1 MELRFILGRAGSGK
15 TYQIFKEIKDR
26 ILSGTNN
33 KLILLVPE
41 QFTLQTEYDFITKM
55 DMPGIIDL
63 EILSFERLTYKV
75 FSQVGGLKKVEINE
89 LGKTMILRRL
99 FEKNSKDLI
108 LYNKASKQDGFISDF
123 CSLIKD
129 FKRNEITPEL
139 LRDKID
145 LFQENNILNKKL
157 KDITYMYEK
166 FNEFMKRKEYFDEE
180 DKLDLLIQNIDKA
193 SFLEGAEI
201 WIDGFDVF
209 TSQEY
214 HILEKL
220 LEKAS
225 RLNIALTLDL
235 DDFARDYDVFAPTRK
250 TYDILSNKIAK
261 NAKTSTTYVRRDLK
275 LAKSPELVYLE
286 GEFFSYPYKKY
297 RDEVSSLKIFKATN
311 PYTEVEYLASEIISL
326 VRDKGYRWKDIAVVP
341 SSIDEYGMI
350 IKRVFSEY
358 KIPYFIDEK
367 RSILNNPIV
376 KLILTSFDIIIRNF
390 KYEDVFNFI
399 KTGFT
404 NLDKSEYEELENYV
418 LSYGIEG
425 DKWFD
430 DFTYGEEEY
439 DLVFINE
446 IRKKFIDPF
455 VKFNDE
461 MKKRRKV
468 SDKTKVLF
476 EFLMEINIE
485 EKLEQRIQVLKE
497 ASELEQVNENTQIWN
512 IVIEV
517 FEQLVEMLDDTI
529 ISIKDYKKI
538 LEAGF
543 GEYEVGI
550 LPPTIDKVLVGNL
563 ERSRSHDI
571 KALLMIGV
579 NDGLLPSAY
588 REEGI
593 LTEEDKITMK
603 QVSIQVNN
611 DIDSRIQEER
621 FSVYKSIA
629 KPTEYLWVS
638 YPIAD
643 IEGKALRPSIYI
655 ERFKRLFPNI
665 VEFSDITKE
674 NDKNID
680 LISMPESTY
689 KYLIESLRGYLD
701 GDNLDDIWWEVYDW
715 YFNNNEWKEKLKNLV
730 DGLSFDNQESYI
742 GEEKAKALY
751 AAPFKSSISRLEK
764 FVNCPFSHFVNF
776 GLKPKERKEF
786 KIKAPDMGRLFH
798 SSIEVFAKKLK
809 ERNVSWKD
817 LDKEQCDNLVDMV
830 IDELVPEFEN
840 NLLQSTHRYKYLVKK
855 LKRIS
860 KRAAWTLTEHL
871 RRGEFNPLKYELEFA
886 DKYNSEIPPIIIQL
900 PNGEEIK
907 LEGRIDR
914 IDMYKDSDGNYVK
927 IIDYKSGN
935 KKFSLSDVYYGLQI
949 QLIVY
954 LDAILEN
961 KDKLVKD
968 ELYPGGVFYFR
979 IDDPLVNGGGI
990 EEAEIENEIMKK
1002 LKLDGIILKDVK
1014 VVKAMDRDIEQNGK
1028 SMIIPATL
1036 NKSGEV
1042 GKRSSALSKEE
1053 LTALIKHVRNLIA
1066 EIAIE
1071 ILKGNIKIE
1080 PCKIGDFT
1088 SCKYCQYISI
1098 CQFDTK
1104 FENNSYRNIKK
1115 LTNEEVLEKIAEES
1129 RGEQNA

>member
-1 MELRFILGRAGSGK
+1 MELRFILGRASSGK

-26 ILSGTNN
+26 ILKGTNN

-75 FSQVGGLKKVEINE
+75 FSQVGGLKKVEVNE
-89 LGKTMILRRL
+89 LGKIMILRRL
-99 FEKNSKDLI
+99 FEKYSKDLI

-123 CSLIKD
+123 CALVKE
-129 FKRNEITPEL
+129 FKRNEITPDL
-139 LRDKID
+139 LKDKID
-145 LFQENNILNKKL
+145 LFQENNVLNKKL

-166 FNEFMKRKEYFDEE
+166 FNEFMKHKKYFDEE
-180 DKLDLLIQNIDKA
+180 DKLDLLIENIDKA
-193 SFLEGAEI
+193 SFLDDAEI

-214 HILEKL
+214 HILKKL
-220 LEKAS
+220 LGKVS

-250 TYDILSNKIAK
+250 TYEILSKMAEEAKI
-261 NAKTSTTYVRRDLK
+261 STTYVGRDLK
-275 LAKSPELVYLE
+275 LTKSPELVYLE
-286 GEFFSYPYKKY
+286 DEFFSYPYKKY
-297 RDEVSSLKIFKATN
+297 RDEVSNFKIFKATN
-311 PYTEVEYLASEIISL
+311 PYTEVEYLSSEIISL

-376 KLILTSFDIIIRNF
+376 KLILTSLDIIIRNF

-404 NLDKSEYEELENYV
+404 NLDRIEYEELENYV

-425 DKWFD
+425 DKWFN

-446 IRKKFIDPF
+446 IRKKFINPF
-455 VKFNDE
+455 VKFNEE
-461 MKKRRKV
+461 MKKNRKV
-468 SDKTKVLF
+468 SNKTKILF

-485 EKLEQRIQVLKE
+485 EKLEERIQILKE
-497 ASELEQVNENTQIWN
+497 AGELEQVNENTQIWN
-512 IVIEV
+512 IIIEV
-517 FEQLVEMLDDTI
+517 FDQLVEMLGDTTI
-529 ISIKDYKKI
+529 GIKDYKKI
-538 LEAGF
+538 LESGF

-571 KALLMIGV
+571 KALFLIGV
-579 NDGLLPSAY
+579 NDGLLPSSY
-588 REEGI
+588 GEEGI
-593 LTEEDKITMK
+593 LTEEDKISLK
-603 QVSIQVNN
+603 SASIQIN
-611 DIDSRIQEER
+611 DDVDSRIKEER

-674 NDKNID
+674 NEKNID
-680 LISMPESTY
+680 LISRPESTY
-689 KYLIESLRGYLD
+689 KYMIENLRRYLD
-701 GDNLDDIWWEVYDW
+701 GDSLDDIWLDVYNW
-715 YFNNNEWKEKLKNLV
+715 YFNNSEWKDRLSSLI

-751 AAPFKSSISRLEK
+751 SMPFKSSISRLEK

-798 SSIEVFAKKLK
+798 SSIEIFAKKLK
-809 ERNVSWKD
+809 ERNILWEN
-817 LDKEQCDNLVDMV
+817 LDKEQCDNLVDIV
-830 IDELVPEFEN
+830 IDELAPEFEN
-840 NLLQSTHRYKYLVKK
+840 KLLQSTYRYRYLVKK

-860 KRAAWTLTEHL
+860 RRAVWTLTEHL
-871 RRGEFNPLKYELEFA
+871 KRGEFKPLRYELEFT
-886 DKYNSEIPPIIIQL
+886 DRDNSQIPPIIIQL

-914 IDMYKDSDGNYVK
+914 VDIYKDSDGNYVK

-961 KDKLVKD
+961 KDKLVKN

-979 IDDPLVNGGGI
+979 IDDPLINGEGI

-1014 VVKAMDRDIEQNGK
+1014 VIKAMDRDIEQNRK
-1028 SMIIPATL
+1028 SLIIPASL
-1036 NKSGEV
+1036 NKNGEI

-1053 LTALIKHVRNLIA
+1053 LTALIKHVRNIIA

-1129 RGEQNA
+1129 RGEKDA

>member
-26 ILSGTNN
+26 ILNGANN

-41 QFTLQTEYDFITKM
+41 QFTLQTEYDIITKM

-75 FSQVGGLKKVEINE
+75 FNQVGGLKKIEINE

-99 FEKNSKDLI
+99 FEKYSKDLI

-123 CSLIKD
+123 CTLIKE
-129 FKRNEITPEL
+129 FKRNEITPQL
-139 LRDKID
+139 LRDRINS
-145 LFQENNILNKKL
+145 FQEDNILNKKL
-157 KDITYMYEK
+157 RDITYMYEK
-166 FNEFMKRKEYFDEE
+166 FNEFMNGKYFDEE
-180 DKLDLLIQNIDKA
+180 DKLGLLIENIDKA
-193 SFLEGAEI
+193 SFLEEAEI
-201 WIDGFDVF
+201 WIDGFDSF

-220 LEKAS
+220 LAKAS

-235 DDFARDYDVFAPTRK
+235 DDFARDYDVFIPTRR
-250 TYDILSNKIAK
+250 TYERLSKIAK
-261 NAKTSTTYVRRDLK
+261 NARISTTYVSRDLNS
-275 LAKSPELVYLE
+275 AKSSELIYLE
-286 GEFFSYPYKKY
+286 SEFFSYPYKKY
-297 RDEVSSLKIFKATN
+297 KDEVSNIKIFKATN

-326 VRDKGYRWKDIAVVP
+326 VRDKEYRWKDIAVVP

-376 KLILTSFDIIIRNF
+376 KLILTSLDIIIKNF

-399 KTGFT
+399 KTGFS
-404 NLDKSEYEELENYV
+404 NLDRFEYEELENYV
-418 LSYGIEG
+418 LRYGIEG
-425 DKWFD
+425 DKWFN

-439 DLVFINE
+439 DLAFINE
-446 IRKKFIDPF
+446 IRKKFINSF
-455 VKFNDE
+455 VKFNEE

-468 SDKTKVLF
+468 SEKTKVLF

-485 EKLEQRIQVLKE
+485 EKLEERIQILKD
-497 ASELEQVNENTQIWN
+497 AGELEQVNENTQIWN

-517 FEQLVEMLDDTI
+517 FDQLVEILGDAI

-538 LEAGF
+538 LESGF
-543 GEYEVGI
+543 GEYELGI

-571 KALLMIGV
+571 KALFLIGV
-579 NDGLLPSAY
+579 NDGLLPSSY

-593 LTEEDKITMK
+593 LTEEDKISMK
-603 QVSIQVNN
+603 EASIQVNN

-665 VEFSDITKE
+665 VELSDITKE
-674 NDKNID
+674 NEKNID
-680 LISMPESTY
+680 LISMSESTY
-689 KYLIESLRGYLD
+689 KYLIENLRRYLD

-715 YFNNNEWKEKLKNLV
+715 YFNNNEWKDKLKNLL

-742 GEEKAKALY
+742 GEKKAKALY

-798 SSIEVFAKKLK
+798 SSIEIFAKKLK

-840 NLLQSTHRYKYLVKK
+840 NLLQSTHRYKYLIKK

-871 RRGEFNPLKYELEFA
+871 RKGEFQPFKYELEFA
-886 DKYNSEIPPIIIQL
+886 DGGKSEIPPIVIQL

-914 IDMYKDSDGNYVK
+914 IDILENSDGKYVK

-954 LDAILEN
+954 LDAVLEN

-979 IDDPLVNGGGI
+979 IDDPLVNGEGI

-1014 VVKAMDRDIEQNGK
+1014 VIKAMDRDVEQNGK
-1028 SMIIPATL
+1028 SLIIPASL
-1036 NKSGEV
+1036 NKSGEI

-1053 LTALIKHVRNLIA
+1053 LKVLIKHVRNLIA

-1088 SCKYCQYISI
+1088 SCKYCQYITI

-1104 FENNSYRNIKK
+1104 FESNSYRNIKK
-1115 LTNEEVLEKIAEES
+1115 LTNEEVIEKITEGS
-1129 RGEQNA
+1129 RGENNA

>member
-1 MELRFILGRAGSGK
+1 MELRFILGRASSGK

-26 ILSGTNN
+26 ILKGTNN

-75 FSQVGGLKKVEINE
+75 FSQVGGLKKVEVNE
-89 LGKTMILRRL
+89 LGKIMILRRL
-99 FEKNSKDLI
+99 FEKYSKDLI

-123 CSLIKD
+123 CALVKE
-129 FKRNEITPEL
+129 FKRNEITPDL
-139 LRDKID
+139 LKDKID
-145 LFQENNILNKKL
+145 LFQENNVLNKKL

-166 FNEFMKRKEYFDEE
+166 FNEFMKHKKYFDEE
-180 DKLDLLIQNIDKA
+180 DKLDLLIENIDKA
-193 SFLEGAEI
+193 SFLDDAEI

-214 HILEKL
+214 HILKKL
-220 LEKAS
+220 LGKVS

-250 TYDILSNKIAK
+250 TYEILSKMAEEAKI
-261 NAKTSTTYVRRDLK
+261 STTYVGRDLK
-275 LAKSPELVYLE
+275 LTKSPELVYLE

-297 RDEVSSLKIFKATN
+297 RNEVSNFKIFKATN
-311 PYTEVEYLASEIISL
+311 PYTEVEYLSSEIISL

-376 KLILTSFDIIIRNF
+376 KLILTSLDIIIRNF

-404 NLDKSEYEELENYV
+404 NLDRIEYEELENYV

-425 DKWFD
+425 DKWFN
-430 DFTYGEEEY
+430 DFTYGEEY

-446 IRKKFIDPF
+446 IRKKFINPF
-455 VKFNDE
+455 VKFNEE
-461 MKKRRKV
+461 MKKSRKV
-468 SDKTKVLF
+468 SNKTKILF

-485 EKLEQRIQVLKE
+485 EKLEERIQILKE
-497 ASELEQVNENTQIWN
+497 AGELEQVNENTQIWN
-512 IVIEV
+512 IIIEV
-517 FEQLVEMLDDTI
+517 FDQLVEMLGDTTI
-529 ISIKDYKKI
+529 GIKDYKKI
-538 LEAGF
+538 LESGF

-571 KALLMIGV
+571 KALFLIGV
-579 NDGLLPSAY
+579 NDGLLPSSY
-588 REEGI
+588 GEEGI
-593 LTEEDKITMK
+593 LTEEDKISLK
-603 QVSIQVNN
+603 SASIQIN
-611 DIDSRIQEER
+611 DDVDSRIKEER

-674 NDKNID
+674 NEKNID
-680 LISMPESTY
+680 LISRPESTY
-689 KYLIESLRGYLD
+689 KYMIENLRRYLD
-701 GDNLDDIWWEVYDW
+701 GDSLDDIWLDVYNW
-715 YFNNNEWKEKLKNLV
+715 YFNNSEWKDRLSSLI

-751 AAPFKSSISRLEK
+751 SMPFKSSISRLEK

-798 SSIEVFAKKLK
+798 FSIEIFAKKLK
-809 ERNVSWKD
+809 ERNILWEN
-817 LDKEQCDNLVDMV
+817 LNKEQCDNLVDIV
-830 IDELVPEFEN
+830 IDELAPEFEN
-840 NLLQSTHRYKYLVKK
+840 KLLQSTYRYRYLVKK

-860 KRAAWTLTEHL
+860 RRAVWTLTEHL
-871 RRGEFNPLKYELEFA
+871 KRGEFKPLRYELEFT
-886 DKYNSEIPPIIIQL
+886 DRDNSQIPPIIIQL

-914 IDMYKDSDGNYVK
+914 VDIYKDSDGNYVK

-979 IDDPLVNGGGI
+979 IDDPLINGEGI

-1014 VVKAMDRDIEQNGK
+1014 VIKAMDRDIEQNRK
-1028 SMIIPATL
+1028 SLIIPASL
-1036 NKSGEV
+1036 NKNGEI

-1053 LTALIKHVRNLIA
+1053 LTALIKHVRNIIA

-1129 RGEQNA
+1129 RGEKDA